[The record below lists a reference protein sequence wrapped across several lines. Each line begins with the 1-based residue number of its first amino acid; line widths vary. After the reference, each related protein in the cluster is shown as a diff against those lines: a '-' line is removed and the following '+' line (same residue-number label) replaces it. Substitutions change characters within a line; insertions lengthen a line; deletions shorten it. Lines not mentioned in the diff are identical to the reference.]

1 MGRYSYLVLTQARPG
16 REAEF
21 GRWYDER
28 HLDVVARIPGVV
40 ATRRFKVVHKKVTN
54 LDAPQWC
61 SLAIYDIE
69 ADDPRTVL
77 NSIYAVSGT
86 AAMPLSEALN
96 RDGLVEV
103 IGEPVE
109 RAQADDE

>member
-1 MGRYSYLVLTQARPG
+1 MGRYSYIVLTQAHPG

-21 GRWYDER
+21 ERWYDER
-28 HLDVVARIPGVV
+28 HLDDVARIPGVV
-40 ATRRFKVVHKKVTN
+40 ATRRFKVVHQKVTN
-54 LDAPQWC
+54 LAAPQWR

-69 ADDPRTVL
+69 ADDPHAVL
-77 NSIYAVSGT
+77 QAIYAVSGT
-86 AAMPLSEALN
+86 EAMPLTQAFN

-109 RAQADDE
+109 RGASGR

>member
-1 MGRYSYLVLTQARPG
+1 MGRYSYVVLTQAKPG

-28 HLDVVARIPGVV
+28 HLDDVARIPGIV
-40 ATRRFKVVHKKVTN
+40 ATRRFKVVHQKVAN
-54 LDAPQWC
+54 LNAPQWC

-69 ADDPRTVL
+69 AEDPRSVL
-77 NSIYAVSGT
+77 NAIYAVSGT
-86 AAMPLSEALN
+86 EAMPLSEAFN
-96 RDGLVEV
+96 RDGLIEV

-109 RAQADDE
+109 GRSTTDE